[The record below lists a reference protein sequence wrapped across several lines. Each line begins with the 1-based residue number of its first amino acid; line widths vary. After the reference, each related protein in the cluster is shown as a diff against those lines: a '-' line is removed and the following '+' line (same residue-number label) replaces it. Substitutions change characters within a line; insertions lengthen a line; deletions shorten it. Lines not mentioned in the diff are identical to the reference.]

1 MSLRSE
7 DESAC
12 EWVVV
17 FSQYAVAFAHSE
29 DSWDG
34 EAAAWDMR

>member
-7 DESAC
+7 DESSC
-12 EWVVV
+12 EWAVV

-29 DSWDG
+29 DS
-34 EAAAWDMR
+34 